1 MTEILKIPWGTILL
15 NFVWV
20 MGVAIILAVFSYSEF
35 LAYIQKAK
43 RKEVYKRNFFKKPLI
58 LGLILIVVGISAS
71 FLLQISS
78 AKPEL
83 ISFKN
88 MIKIAPSSLEGRK
101 IIDDDSIFMPWNTA
115 VRSKK
120 IQFEKAKYEIRITS
134 KGSEA
139 GGESA
144 RLKIFIG
151 LDDLIADYFTSA
163 EYKEKIIEFQSE
175 KKQRRKI
182 KIEFVND
189 YNDPVTNADR
199 NAWIESIVIIKID
212 DILK

>member
-1 MTEILKIPWGTILL
+1 MSEILKIPWGTILL

-35 LAYIQKAK
+35 LAHIQKAK
-43 RKEVYKRNFFKKPLI
+43 RKELYKRNFFKKLFSV
-58 LGLILIVVGISAS
+58 GLILIVVGISAS

-78 AKPEL
+78 AKTKVVF
-83 ISFKN
+83 FKN
-88 MIKIAPSSLEGRK
+88 MVKIAPSSLEGLK
-101 IIDDDSIFMPWNTA
+101 IIEGDSIVIPWNA
-115 VRSKK
+115 ELMSKK

-139 GGESA
+139 GGETA